1 MSKLITNNLKLF
13 NVDNFIESFT
23 ERNYN
28 IYYYFLA
35 YPRPYASDSSPPT
48 LYDNPQTTEIDV
60 YDNMICGRRITSED
74 VAQMTSR
81 KDWVSDVVYTPY
93 SHDSTNLFTSNFYVV
108 QPESGSYH
116 VFKCIDN
123 NNGSKSTVAPLFSQ
137 TAADDDFY
145 FTADGYQWKY
155 MYSITSTQYSKFATA
170 DFIPVYVNANVVGN
184 AVSGAIQ
191 SIQLTKAGAGYSS
204 YSNGYFQEVRVG
216 GNPLIYAIDSTTAS
230 SNANFY
236 INSAIKITSGPGS
249 GQQKFITGYTV
260 SGSTRRVIIDSAFS
274 TAPTTLSKYDISPLV
289 QVIGDGSG
297 ALARATVNAS
307 SNSIQGIE
315 ITSRGQGYTYA
326 SVVITGNTGVINVTT
341 GSTTT
346 NTAVAKVIISP
357 AGGHGS
363 NAAAELGS
371 RNVGISAEFNSTLSG
386 GKVVDENDFRVVGI
400 IKDPLFANVIL
411 AVSNGTGTFSDG
423 EVVYQS
429 QGSPIAG
436 IVVTNPGSGYSS
448 NATITIS
455 GTSSV
460 AAIANASSNSTGR
473 ISQINIS
480 NTGQGYIAPDITIS
494 APAPV
499 TFNANTG
506 VSSGDDFI
514 SIATNVFQNN
524 DVVKYLV
531 ATGNTAV
538 SGLANNTSYYVVGA
552 NSSGVKLSSTLNG
565 GAINLTASATS
576 ETGHSLTG
584 VAVSSASKT
593 FNANTQVSNAD
604 DFISISGNAFENNS
618 IVNYL
623 VAAGNTA
630 VSGLANNTSYYVV
643 QANSTGVKL
652 SSTLGGG
659 AINLTASS
667 TSETG
672 HTLSGNVYAVATA
685 TAVAVVDTNKTTT
698 AYGVVTFANSSVVR
712 LSNSFGIFVTGN
724 SSTSVLTGN
733 TSGYIATCD
742 SVTQPTTYFDQTYKV
757 IGTMEASEFIED
769 ELITQRTNANG
780 YFYSQSGTGAN
791 PRTVR
796 LVNKRGTINQ
806 SDISVAYTIDGATS
820 GGRLNV
826 SALVEPDLV
835 HGSGDVIYI
844 ENFSPVEKTA
854 GQIETIKLILKF

>member
-23 ERNYN
+23 EPNYN

-35 YPRPYASDSSPPT
+35 NPRPYPSDSSPPT

-60 YDNMICGRRITSED
+60 YDNMICGKRITSDD
-74 VAQMTSR
+74 VVRMTTR
-81 KDWVSDVVYTPY
+81 RDWVSGTVYSPY
-93 SHDSTNLFTSNFYVV
+93 SHDRTDLFTSNFYVV
-108 QPESGSYH
+108 HPESGSYH

-123 NNGSKSTVAPLFSQ
+123 NNGASSTVAPLLTL

-191 SIQLTKAGAGYSS
+191 SIQLTKAGTGYSS
-204 YSNGYFQEVRVG
+204 YANGFFQEVTVG
-216 GNPLIYAIDSTTAS
+216 GNPLVYAIDPTTAS

-249 GQQKFITGYTV
+249 GQQRLITGYTV
-260 SGSTRRVIIDSAFS
+260 SGSTRRVIVNSAFS
-274 TAPTTLSKYDISPLV
+274 TAPTTASKYDISPLI
-289 QVIGDGSG
+289 QITGDGSG
-297 ALARATVNAS
+297 ASARAVVNAT
-307 SNSIQGIE
+307 SNSIQSVE
-315 ITSRGQGYTYA
+315 ITSRGEGYTYA
-326 SVVITGNTGVINVTT
+326 SVVITGNTGVINVST

-346 NTAVAKVIISP
+346 NTAEAKVIISP

-371 RNVGISAEFNSTLSG
+371 RNVGMSAEFDSTLSG

-436 IVVTNPGSGYSS
+436 IVITNPGSGYSS
-448 NATITIS
+448 NATVTIS

-460 AAIANASSNSTGR
+460 LAIANASSNSTGR

-494 APAPV
+494 APAAL
-499 TFNANTG
+499 TFNGNTS
-506 VSSGDDFI
+506 VSNTDDFI
-514 SIATNVFQNN
+514 VITNNVFQNN
-524 DVVKYLV
+524 DTVRYLV

-538 SGLANNTSYYVVGA
+538 SGLSNNLTYYVVSA
-552 NSSGVKLSSTLNG
+552 NSTGVKLSSTLNG
-565 GAINLTASATS
+565 SAINLTAGVS

-584 VAVSSASKT
+584 VAISSVSKT
-593 FNANTQVSNAD
+593 FNANTQVSNAN
-604 DFISISGNAFENNS
+604 DFISIVGNVFENNY
-618 IVNYL
+618 IVSYL

-630 VSGLANNTSYYVV
+630 VSGLSNNTNYYVV
-643 QANSTGVKL
+643 SANSSGVKL
-652 SSTLGGG
+652 SSTFGGG

-672 HTLSGNVYAVATA
+672 HTLTGNISTTAVA

-698 AYGVVTFANSSVVR
+698 AFGVVTFANSSVVR

-724 SSTSVLTGN
+724 SSTSVLAGN

-757 IGTMEASEFIED
+757 IGTMGANEFIED
-769 ELITQRTNANG
+769 ESILQSTNANG

-791 PRTVR
+791 TRTVR

-806 SDISVAYTIDGATS
+806 SDVSVNYTINGVTS
-820 GGRLNV
+820 GGALTV
-826 SALVEPDLV
+826 SALAEPDLV

-854 GQIETIKLILKF
+854 GQTETIKLILNF

>member
-23 ERNYN
+23 EPNYN

-35 YPRPYASDSSPPT
+35 NPRPFTSDNSPPT

-60 YDNMICGRRITSED
+60 YDNMICGKRITSD
-74 VAQMTSR
+74 
-81 KDWVSDVVYTPY
+81 DVVKMTTRRDWASGTVYSPY
-93 SHDSTNLFTSNFYVV
+93 SHDSVDLFESNFYIVH
-108 QPESGSYH
+108 PESGSYH

-123 NNGSKSTVAPLFSQ
+123 NNGASSTVAPLLTL

-155 MYSITSTQYSKFATA
+155 MYSITSSQYSKFATA

-216 GNPLIYAIDSTTAS
+216 GNPLVYAIDSATAS

-236 INSAIKITSGPGS
+236 INSAIKISSGPGS
-249 GQQKFITGYTV
+249 GQQRLITGYTV

-274 TAPTTLSKYDISPLV
+274 TDPTTASKYDISPLI
-289 QVIGDGSG
+289 QITGDGSG
-297 ALARATVNAS
+297 ALARAVVNAT
-307 SNSIQGIE
+307 SNSIQSIE
-315 ITSRGQGYTYA
+315 ITTRGEGYTYA
-326 SVVITGNTGVINVTT
+326 SVVITGNTGVINVST

-346 NTAVAKVIISP
+346 NTAEAKVIISP
-357 AGGHGS
+357 TGGHGS

-371 RNVGISAEFNSTLSG
+371 RNVGMSAEFDSTLSG

-436 IVVTNPGSGYSS
+436 IVITNPGSGYSS
-448 NATITIS
+448 NATVTIS

-460 AAIANASSNSTGR
+460 VAIANASSNSTGR

-480 NTGQGYIAPDITIS
+480 NTGQGYIAPTATIS

-499 TFNANTG
+499 TFNANTDVNG
-506 VSSGDDFI
+506 TTDFI
-514 SIATNVFQNN
+514 TISNNVFQNN
-524 DVVKYLV
+524 DIVKYLV
-531 ATGNTAV
+531 ATGNTAI
-538 SGLANNTSYYVVGA
+538 T
-552 NSSGVKLSSTLNG
+552 
-565 GAINLTASATS
+565 
-576 ETGHSLTG
+576 
-584 VAVSSASKT
+584 
-593 FNANTQVSNAD
+593 
-604 DFISISGNAFENNS
+604 
-618 IVNYL
+618 
-623 VAAGNTA
+623 
-630 VSGLANNTSYYVV
+630 GLANNTSYYVV

-652 SSTLGGG
+652 SSTLNGSNVN
-659 AINLTASS
+659 ITASATLES
-667 TSETG
+667 GHSLTG
-672 HTLSGNVYAVATA
+672 NTA
-685 TAVAVVDTNKTTT
+685 TAVVVVDTNKTTT

-757 IGTMEASEFIED
+757 IGTMTTSEFIED
-769 ELITQRTNANG
+769 ELIVQAQTESNG
-780 YFYSQSGTGAN
+780 YFYSQSGTGSN

-806 SDISVAYTIDGATS
+806 SDISVNYTINGVTS
-820 GGRLNV
+820 GGSLNV

-844 ENFSPVEKTA
+844 ENFIPVEKTA
-854 GQIETIKLILKF
+854 GQTETIKLILKF

>member
-23 ERNYN
+23 EPNYN

-35 YPRPYASDSSPPT
+35 NPRPFTSDSSPPT
-48 LYDNPQTTEIDV
+48 LHDNPQTTEIDV
-60 YDNMICGRRITSED
+60 YDNMICGKRITSD
-74 VAQMTSR
+74 
-81 KDWVSDVVYTPY
+81 DVVKMTTRRDWASGTVYSPY
-93 SHDSTNLFTSNFYVV
+93 SHDTTDLYTSNFYVV
-108 QPESGSYH
+108 HPESGSYH
-116 VFKCIDN
+116 VFKCINN
-123 NNGSKSTVAPLFSQ
+123 NNGASSTVAPLLTL

-191 SIQLTKAGAGYSS
+191 SIQLTKAGTGYSS
-204 YSNGYFQEVRVG
+204 YANGFFQEVTVG
-216 GNPLIYAIDSTTAS
+216 GNPLVYAIDPTTAS

-249 GQQKFITGYTV
+249 GQQRLITGYTV
-260 SGSTRRVIIDSAFS
+260 SGSTRRVIVNSAFS
-274 TAPTTLSKYDISPLV
+274 TAPTTASKYDISPLI
-289 QVIGDGSG
+289 QITGDGSG
-297 ALARATVNAS
+297 ASARAVVNAT
-307 SNSIQGIE
+307 SNSIQSIE
-315 ITSRGQGYTYA
+315 ITSRGEGYTYA
-326 SVVITGNTGVINVTT
+326 SVVITGNTGVINVST

-346 NTAVAKVIISP
+346 NTAEAKVIISP
-357 AGGHGS
+357 SGGHGS

-371 RNVGISAEFNSTLSG
+371 RNVGISAQFDSTLSG

-436 IVVTNPGSGYSS
+436 IVITNPGSGYSS
-448 NATITIS
+448 NATVTIS

-460 AAIANASSNSTGR
+460 VAIANASSNSIGR

-494 APAPV
+494 APAAL
-499 TFNANTG
+499 TFNGNTS
-506 VSSGDDFI
+506 VSNTDDFI
-514 SIATNVFQNN
+514 VITNNVFQNN
-524 DVVKYLV
+524 DTVRYLV
-531 ATGNTAV
+531 AAGNTAV
-538 SGLANNTSYYVVGA
+538 SGLSNNLTYYVVSA
-552 NSSGVKLSSTLNG
+552 NSTGVKLSSTLNG
-565 GAINLTASATS
+565 SAINLTAGVS

-584 VAVSSASKT
+584 VALSSVSKT
-593 FNANTQVSNAD
+593 FNANTQVSNAN
-604 DFISISGNAFENNS
+604 DFISIVGNGFENNY
-618 IVNYL
+618 IVTYL

-630 VSGLANNTSYYVV
+630 VSGLSNNTSYYVV
-643 QANSTGVKL
+643 SANSSGVKL
-652 SSTLGGG
+652 SSTFGGG
-659 AINLTASS
+659 AIDLTASS

-672 HTLSGNVYAVATA
+672 HTLTGNISTTAVA

-698 AYGVVTFANSSVVR
+698 AFGIVTFANSSVVR
-712 LSNSFGIFVTGN
+712 LSNSYGIFVTGN

-757 IGTMEASEFIED
+757 IGTMGANEFIED
-769 ELITQRTNANG
+769 ESILQSTNANG

-791 PRTVR
+791 TRTVR

-806 SDISVAYTIDGATS
+806 SDVSVSYTINGVAS
-820 GGRLNV
+820 GGVLTV
-826 SALVEPDLV
+826 SSLAEPDLV

-854 GQIETIKLILKF
+854 GQTETIKLILNF